1 MAELR
6 HIPVMLDE
14 AVEGLAVQ
22 AGGRYLDGTFGR
34 GGHARAV
41 LSRLGPG
48 GRLLLMDRDPQA
60 IATAQAG
67 FAGDPR
73 VSIRHANFSSLAEWD
88 ETAAGLDGVLLDLGV
103 SSPQLDEAAR
113 GFSFMADA
121 PLDMRMD
128 TSQGESAADFLAHA
142 SEREIADVLWQFGEE
157 RFSRRI
163 ARAIVERR
171 AERPLARTGE
181 LAALIE
187 RVVGRREPGKHPA
200 TRSFQA
206 LRIRVNGELES
217 VRRGLDAALARL
229 KPGGRLAVISF
240 HSLEDRIVKQFIRD
254 HSGRVQ
260 GSRRGP
266 PQVAAPAALAAVGK
280 ARFPSAAELAANP
293 RARSAVLRVA
303 EKLPDP
309 ILPPAGHA

>member
-1 MAELR
+1 MAEQLK
-6 HIPVMLDE
+6 HIPVMLGE

-41 LSRLGPG
+41 LSRLGPD

-60 IATAQAG
+60 IATAQAE

-73 VSIRHANFSSLAEWD
+73 VSIRHANFSTMAEWG
-88 ETAAGLDGVLLDLGV
+88 ETAGGLDGILLDLGV

-128 TSQGESAADFLAHA
+128 TTQGESATDFLAHA
-142 SEREIADVLWQFGEE
+142 SEKDIADVLWIYGEE
-157 RFSRRI
+157 RFSRKI
-163 ARAIVERR
+163 ARAIVEDRV
-171 AERPLARTGE
+171 ENPITRTGQ

-187 RVVGRREPGKHPA
+187 RLIGRREPGKHPA

-206 LRIRVNGELES
+206 LRIRVNGELDALDQ
-217 VRRGLDAALARL
+217 GLNAALDLL
-229 KPGGRLAVISF
+229 KVGGRLSIISF
-240 HSLEDRIVKQFIRD
+240 HSLEDRAVKLFIRD

-266 PQVAAPAALAAVGK
+266 PVAAAPARLASVGK
-280 ARFPSAAELAANP
+280 AQFPSEEELSVNP
-293 RARSAVLRVA
+293 RSRSAVLRVA
-303 EKLPDP
+303 EKL
-309 ILPPAGHA
+309 A